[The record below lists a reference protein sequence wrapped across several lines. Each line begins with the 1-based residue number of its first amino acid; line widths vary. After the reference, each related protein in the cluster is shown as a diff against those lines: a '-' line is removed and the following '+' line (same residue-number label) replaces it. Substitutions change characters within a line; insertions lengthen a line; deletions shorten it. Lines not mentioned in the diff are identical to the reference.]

1 MNKIA
6 INICHG
12 GFNLSHKALL
22 KYAELKG
29 ISVTTLTV
37 DKSQEDDDH
46 PFGKWKRVRPGEEN
60 DRYGIFHLYLFR
72 DIPESWKDYDETEDF
87 KCLTS
92 DDIERDDPALIETLE
107 TIGLLDCNGALS
119 NINIVEIPDDVI
131 WEIEEYDGNEWVSE
145 VHRRWS

>member
-1 MNKIA
+1 MSKIA
-6 INICHG
+6 ISICHG

-29 ISVTTLTV
+29 I
-37 DKSQEDDDH
+37 K
-46 PFGKWKRVRPGEEN
+46 N
-60 DRYGIFHLYLFR
+60 
-72 DIPESWKDYDETEDF
+72 YDEMGDF
-87 KCLTS
+87 GWLVS
-92 DDIERDDPALIETLE
+92 DDIERNDPALIETLE